1 MAYATTNPPRLM
13 VPSLGGGPQLWAYS
27 STDVVGDVDAS
38 GYFTNGEA
46 LGMRV
51 GDMVWV
57 YDSTTPLC
65 TVCWVSAVSTTATVT
80 QHA

>member
-1 MAYATTNPPRLM
+1 MAYATTNPPCLM
-13 VPSLGGGPQLWAYS
+13 VPSIGAKPQIWAYR

-46 LGMRV
+46 LGMKL